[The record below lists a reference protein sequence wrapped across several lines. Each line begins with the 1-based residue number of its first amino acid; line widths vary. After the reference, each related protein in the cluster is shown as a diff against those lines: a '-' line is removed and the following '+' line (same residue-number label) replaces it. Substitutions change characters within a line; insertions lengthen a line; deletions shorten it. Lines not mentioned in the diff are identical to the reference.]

1 MGVFEVFEHDVRD
14 TLAHLYDPTYQ
25 PPPLLWEVT
34 GSDPEQG
41 IQSLQT
47 SLIQEIEKLKP
58 DPNVPPNA
66 RIRLIYDVLSCRYL
80 QGLTQEEAAKCVGIT
95 PRTLR
100 RVQQQGVHLL
110 AQRLWERSRSKEP
123 AVPGDTPPEKEIP
136 PSLVDD
142 TAEWH
147 AQLKQELA
155 SLQES
160 APGLVANIGEIIQ
173 GTIEVSRALTSKHG
187 VGLKAVSLE
196 PNLLTTAQ
204 TSILRPILIRA
215 IDKLVQQISPGGEII
230 LSAVEEGE
238 HIKITIIG
246 HPTTADVPPDSDFI
260 REALSTQHGS
270 FVVRVEDEKII
281 CQVTLPSAS
290 KITVLVVDD
299 NTDLV
304 HFYRRYVAG
313 TRYEIVHLA
322 EGQHLFEEIS
332 DSRPDIIVLD
342 VMLPGIDGWELLTH
356 LHERPDTRP
365 IPVIVCS
372 VVRGEEMALALG
384 AALYLQKPVRSRQF
398 IEALDQVL
406 TQVRRE
412 ASRAA
417 PNTAVTG

>member
-1 MGVFEVFEHDVRD
+1 MAVFEAFEHDLRD

-34 GSDPEQG
+34 GRDPEQG
-41 IQSLQT
+41 IQSLKA
-47 SLIQEIEKLKP
+47 SRIQEIENLKP
-58 DPNVPPNA
+58 DPNVPLNA

-123 AVPGDTPPEKEIP
+123 AVPDDSPPEKEIP
-136 PSLVDD
+136 PSPVDD
-142 TAEWH
+142 ATEWH
-147 AQLKQELA
+147 AQQKKELA

-160 APGLVANIGEIIQ
+160 ARGLVTDIEGIIQ
-173 GTIEVSRALTSKHG
+173 RTIEVSRALTSKHG
-187 VGLKAVSLE
+187 VSLKAVSLE
-196 PNLLTTAQ
+196 PDLLTTAQ

-215 IDKLVQQISPGGEII
+215 IDKLVQQISPGGDIV
-230 LSAVEEGE
+230 LSTVEEGE
-238 HIKITIIG
+238 RIKITITG
-246 HPTTADVPPDSDFI
+246 YPTTTEVTPDSDFI

-270 FVVRVEDEKII
+270 FVVQMEDEKIT

-290 KITVLVVDD
+290 KVTVLVVDD

-356 LHERPDTRP
+356 LHERSDTRS
-365 IPVIVCS
+365 IPVLVCS

-406 TQVRRE
+406 SQARRE

-417 PNTAVTG
+417 PNTATTG